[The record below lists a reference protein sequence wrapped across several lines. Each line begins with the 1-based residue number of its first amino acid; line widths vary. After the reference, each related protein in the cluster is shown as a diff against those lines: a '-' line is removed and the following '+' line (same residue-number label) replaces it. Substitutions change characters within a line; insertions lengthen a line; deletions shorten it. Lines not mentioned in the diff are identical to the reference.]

1 MHQWDP
7 AYESDTSIAPSPIV
21 RTYRPDPPSKPKSKH
36 RHSSMSTGGSG
47 SPESTRPRGVSSPKP
62 QARSAGMAERAPRN
76 ESLTDLV
83 RFFQTQNAPADSTTA
98 LPIVQSPERPDP
110 PQEPHPKEKEIKPFH
125 RRLLHFTQRPKKE
138 STPRTKEE
146 EKARQMAALQREGYL
161 LPVSKAKSSKSSLD
175 RTLSKTS
182 RSSRSSTTSSKK
194 QDIEKIGRPWLE
206 NKGHSK
212 QSSTDTRSRLASF
225 DLSDFGSLV
234 DVAVSMTE
242 FSEKSPSPYP
252 SSTTSGPAAR
262 SDIAIQSN
270 KSHNSPSASAP
281 TPVPVPATNPSG
293 THHASIDL
301 PASSTSMVATQ
312 GSGSSSYHVRRPSNS
327 SNSSNRIIDEDRGT
341 MKSEG
346 QPLPASIDKPVSTDK
361 SSEDVSTPA
370 KVSELPRSNS
380 ETSTAIAS
388 TGAPSQRSLKLFP
401 DVAPPRMS
409 SKNAWR
415 LSSVPQY
422 QRPPSYAPSVR
433 SNISTEAK
441 DLAKPVDEQQHKS
454 EAPAMASKKE
464 KEIISCNGALVSSEN
479 LTESAP
485 AAANS
490 SKPVQKLQ
498 NQSRPSSLA
507 LGTLQAFP
515 LPAPTRP
522 LPSIPKPSRAP
533 PVAPD
538 KSSLSVQVA
547 RHKSKGMD
555 LPPGQPSP
563 IAEDPHEPESQ
574 DTRPATA
581 LGFAGE
587 VDSAIDENDES
598 QSPASI
604 ERPHSTS
611 PEQLSPRKRASSV
624 RLPKMQESPS
634 PEGNPIADSPVL
646 GQITPVKQR
655 GKRAPRKSL
664 QINSNVDRKN
674 LPFGLPSPPPSGAL
688 PPDPSAQMTSSRA
701 MAQRNITAP
710 TGAPSRSLEASFGP
724 AHHRASMVSRS
735 SSSRS
740 SLRHESIPESY
751 EPSRPESPL
760 PSSDDEG
767 FGPAADTI
775 RPRRQAEKQS
785 KRAYPIRHKYDTV
798 DGRTGHTRPRYEHVM
813 RSQTPQGRS
822 SHEVDQLASPRSIN
836 SQSTF
841 RSREI
846 RSSQCIPQEP
856 NHFLEDRVAN
866 LERQNQIL
874 QAALL
879 AALNAGVKDSGMEG
893 LQAAL
898 SPLSA
903 APSNAYQRQGRYQQQ
918 QYTHGSRP
926 DSWVSSSRSSEHSGL
941 ETPGS
946 VRDSRANIRQ
956 LDNMIEDIEAGWL
969 SDKSTLSAPRAARNH

>member
-1 MHQWDP
+1 MHHWDP
-7 AYESDTSIAPSPIV
+7 AYESDTSIAPSPVI
-21 RTYRPDPPSKPKSKH
+21 RTYRPYPPSKPKSK
-36 RHSSMSTGGSG
+36 RRRSSMSTGGSG

-83 RFFQTQNAPADSTTA
+83 RFFQTQNAPAAESTTA
-98 LPIVQSPERPDP
+98 LPIVQSPERPQT
-110 PQEPHPKEKEIKPFH
+110 PQETLPKEKEVKPLH

-175 RTLSKTS
+175 RTLSRTS
-182 RSSRSSTTSSKK
+182 RSSRSSTSSKK

-242 FSEKSPSPYP
+242 FSEASPSLYP
-252 SSTTSGPAAR
+252 SLTTGGPAAR
-262 SDIAIQSN
+262 SDLAVQSN
-270 KSHNSPSASAP
+270 QSVNSQPAS
-281 TPVPVPATNPSG
+281 VPVTSLL
-293 THHASIDL
+293 DL
-301 PASSTSMVATQ
+301 PHPSLDPSASSTSMVATQ
-312 GSGSSSYHVRRPSNS
+312 GSSSSSDHARRPSGS
-327 SNSSNRIIDEDRGT
+327 SNSSIRTIDQNVGANAVKVESQT
-341 MKSEG
+341 QSV
-346 QPLPASIDKPVSTDK
+346 SVDKPVSTDK
-361 SSEDVSTPA
+361 SSENVSASAQIP
-370 KVSELPRSNS
+370 ELPRSSS
-380 ETSTAIAS
+380 ETSTTIAL

-401 DVAPPRMS
+401 DVAPPRIS

-433 SNISTEAK
+433 SNVSVEAK
-441 DLAKPVDEQQHKS
+441 DLAKPVDGQQPKP
-454 EAPAMASKKE
+454 EAPTMATKKE
-464 KEIISCNGALVSSEN
+464 NETRSSTGGYVSSES
-479 LTESAP
+479 LTESTP

-490 SKPVQKLQ
+490 SKPVQKFQ
-498 NQSRPSSLA
+498 SKSRPSSLA

-522 LPSIPKPSRAP
+522 LPSIPQPSRAP
-533 PVAPD
+533 PAAPD
-538 KSSLSVQVA
+538 KSRLSVQVA
-547 RHKSKGMD
+547 RHKTKGMD

-563 IAEDPHEPESQ
+563 IAEDPHEPENQ

-587 VDSAIDENDES
+587 VDSAIEENDES
-598 QSPASI
+598 QLPASI

-611 PEQLSPRKRASSV
+611 PEQPTARKRASSV

-664 QINSNVDRKN
+664 QINSNADRKN

-688 PPDPSAQMTSSRA
+688 PPDPSTQMTSSRA

-710 TGAPSRSLEASFGP
+710 TGAPRSLEASFGT

-751 EPSRPESPL
+751 EPSQPESPL

-785 KRAYPIRHKYDTV
+785 KRAHPIRHKYDTV
-798 DGRTGHTRPRYEHVM
+798 DGRTGHTRPRYDHVV
-813 RSQTPQGRS
+813 RSQTPQGRT

-841 RSREI
+841 RSRDT
-846 RSSQCIPQEP
+846 RNSHFIPQEP

-903 APSNAYQRQGRYQQQ
+903 APQNSYQRPGRYQQQ

-926 DSWVSSSRSSEHSGL
+926 ESWVSSSRSSEHSGF

-969 SDKSTLSAPRAARNH
+969 SDKSNMSAPRVARNH